1 MSGTVGRA
9 ALILIDVQNDF
20 ADPRGALAVA
30 GAADILPEIG
40 KLLAAARRRG
50 DLVVATQDWH
60 PADHVSFAA
69 THGLPPFAT
78 MATGQRVWPAH
89 CVAGDWGADL
99 APGLDPV
106 AIDRRVRKGFERDRD
121 SYSGFGGRE
130 FTGDAPGPALE
141 EILRAAGVTALD
153 VAGVATDYCVRA
165 TVLDALRLGFSVRV
179 HRAAVRAVDPAAG
192 ESALAGMAAAGAT
205 LV

>member
-1 MSGTVGRA
+1 MASRT

-50 DLVVATQDWH
+50 DLVITTQDWH

-78 MATGQRVWPAH
+78 MAAGDRVWPAH
-89 CVAGDWGADL
+89 CEAGDWGADL
-99 APGLDPV
+99 APALDAV

-130 FTGDAPGPALE
+130 FTGSTPGPSLE
-141 EILRAAGVTALD
+141 EILRAAAIDRLE
-153 VAGVATDYCVRA
+153 VAGLATDYCVRA
-165 TVLDALRLGFSVRV
+165 TVLDALQRGFAVRV

-192 ESALAGMAAAGAT
+192 ERALAEMAAAGAT
-205 LV
+205 IE